1 MIYVLQ
7 SSAYGD
13 SGNYIDIIKIGY
25 TKDWERRKN
34 AYYLSNPTIKLLY
47 LFKDKGSTEKVESQL
62 HEYFSESRYEK
73 YGREWFYK
81 TDEILNFFSG
91 HTFPE
96 ILKIVGKVKKE
107 KVRKEPKT
115 IQGIYKVNEDKIS
128 EESKLIFMNLLSLK
142 NYEERLKYILN
153 SKNINKE
160 VLELLPES
168 YTTAISLGLER
179 CRANGYDITKIKI
192 ESDSIK
198 LENSSEQLDNIY
210 STFEVGKLYSLSYIK
225 SQLKLIYEKV
235 GNRKIPKATDL
246 NKWFE
251 IKQTSIREKKEDG
264 INKKIIMFKII
275 KRKD

>member
-1 MIYVLQ
+1 MIYILQ

-34 AYYLSNPTIKLLY
+34 SYYLSNPTIKLLY
-47 LFKDKGSTEKVESQL
+47 LFKDKGGTEKVESQL
-62 HEYFSESRYEK
+62 HEYFSEFRYEK

-96 ILKIVGKVKKE
+96 ILKIVGKIKKE

-128 EESKLIFMNLLSLK
+128 EESKLIFTNLLNLK

-153 SKNINKE
+153 SENINKE

-179 CRANGYDITKIKI
+179 CRANGYKFLEIKKELEI
-192 ESDSIK
+192 VTYNTDSLDSK
-198 LENSSEQLDNIY
+198 VLSS
-210 STFEVGKLYSLSYIK
+210 FEVGKRYSFSSIKESLKDIYSLFGYKK
-225 SQLKLIYEKV
+225 SQKLMIWKN
-235 GNRKIPKATDL
+235 GLR
-246 NKWFE
+246 
-251 IKQTSIREKKEDG
+251 
-264 INKKIIMFKII
+264 
-275 KRKD
+275 

>member
-25 TKDWERRKN
+25 TKDWGRRKN
-34 AYYLSNPTIKLLY
+34 AYHLSNPTIKLLY

-62 HEYFSESRYEK
+62 HEYFSEFRYEK

-107 KVRKEPKT
+107 KIRKEPKT

-128 EESKLIFMNLLSLK
+128 EESKLIFTNLLNLK

-168 YTTAISLGLER
+168 YTMAISLGLER
-179 CRANGYDITKIKI
+179 CRANGYKFLEIKK
-192 ESDSIK
+192 E
-198 LENSSEQLDNIY
+198 LEIVTYNTEAIDQEIFQLFN
-210 STFEVGKLYSLSYIK
+210 VGEKYTWKYIK
-225 SQLKLIYEKV
+225 QELKSIYNSH
-235 GNRKIPKATDL
+235 GYRKSPKATDL
-246 NKWFE
+246 SNWFE
-251 IKQTSIREKKEDG
+251 LRTVKFTIAGKK
-264 INKKIIMFKII
+264 
-275 KRKD
+275 KRMDLK

>member
-1 MIYVLQ
+1 M
-7 SSAYGD
+7 
-13 SGNYIDIIKIGY
+13 
-25 TKDWERRKN
+25 
-34 AYYLSNPTIKLLY
+34 LY

-62 HEYFSESRYEK
+62 HEYFSEFRYEK

-107 KVRKEPKT
+107 KKVRKEPKT

-153 SKNINKE
+153 SENINKE

-251 IKQTSIREKKEDG
+251 IKQTSIREKQENG
-264 INKKIIMFKII
+264 INKKIVMFKII

>member
-25 TKDWERRKN
+25 TKDWEQRKN
-34 AYYLSNPTIKLLY
+34 AYYLSNPTIKLLH

-62 HEYFSESRYEK
+62 HEYFSEFRYEK

-115 IQGIYKVNEDKIS
+115 IQGIYKINKDKIS
-128 EESKLIFMNLLSLK
+128 EESKLIFMNLLNLK

-153 SKNINKE
+153 SENINKE

-179 CRANGYDITKIKI
+179 CRANGYKFLEIKK
-192 ESDSIK
+192 E
-198 LENSSEQLDNIY
+198 LEIVTYNTEAIDQEIFRLFN
-210 STFEVGKLYSLSYIK
+210 VGEKYTWKYIK
-225 SQLKLIYEKV
+225 QELKSIYNSHGYK
-235 GNRKIPKATDL
+235 KSPKATDL
-246 NKWFE
+246 SNWFE
-251 IKQTSIREKKEDG
+251 LRTVKFTIAGKKENG
-264 INKKIIMFKII
+264 FEII

>member
-25 TKDWERRKN
+25 TKDQERRKN

-62 HEYFSESRYEK
+62 HEYFSEFRYEK

-91 HTFPE
+91 HTFSE
-96 ILKIVGKVKKE
+96 ILKIVGKIKKE

-115 IQGIYKVNEDKIS
+115 IQSIYRVNEDKIS
-128 EESKLIFMNLLSLK
+128 KESKLIFTNLLNLK

-153 SKNINKE
+153 SENINKE

-168 YTTAISLGLER
+168 YTMAVSLGLER
-179 CRANGYDITKIKI
+179 CRANGYKFLEIKKELEI
-192 ESDSIK
+192 VTYNTDNLDSKVLSSFEIGKRYSFSSIK
-198 LENSSEQLDNIY
+198 ESLKDIY
-210 STFEVGKLYSLSYIK
+210 SLFGYKK
-225 SQLKLIYEKV
+225 S
-235 GNRKIPKATDL
+235 PKANDL
-246 NKWFE
+246 EKWFE
-251 IKQTSIREKKEDG
+251 VKKVYFLDSN
-264 INKKIIMFKII
+264 INKKTNGFEII

>member
-25 TKDWERRKN
+25 TKDQERRKN

-62 HEYFSESRYEK
+62 HEYFSEFRYEK

-91 HTFPE
+91 HTFSE
-96 ILKIVGKVKKE
+96 ILKIVGKIKKE

-115 IQGIYKVNEDKIS
+115 IQSIYRVNEDKIS
-128 EESKLIFMNLLSLK
+128 KESKLIFTNLLNLK

-153 SKNINKE
+153 SENINKE

-168 YTTAISLGLER
+168 YTMAVSLGLER
-179 CRANGYDITKIKI
+179 CRANGYKFLEIKKELEI
-192 ESDSIK
+192 VTYNTDNLDSK
-198 LENSSEQLDNIY
+198 VLSS
-210 STFEVGKLYSLSYIK
+210 FEVGKRYSFSSIKESLKDIYSLFGYKK
-225 SQLKLIYEKV
+225 S
-235 GNRKIPKATDL
+235 PKANDL
-246 NKWFE
+246 EKWFE
-251 IKQTSIREKKEDG
+251 VKKVYFLDSN
-264 INKKIIMFKII
+264 INKKTNGFEII